1 MVTLRPCYTVRFFVP
16 RIVRV
21 NAAFVQLACYTSQ
34 YRAEVLYRDLKALL
48 HGAIF
53 RATHCKSKR
62 CLCTAGLLHVQR
74 SCLQIG
80 TVSISLVLKNKWH
93 TQILPAY

>member
-1 MVTLRPCYTVRFFVP
+1 MVTLGPCSTVRFVVP

-34 YRAEVLYRDLKALL
+34 YRAEVIYGDLKALL
-48 HGAIF
+48 HGAIC

-62 CLCTAGLLHVQR
+62 CLCTAGLLHVTVPCR
-74 SCLQIG
+74 SD
-80 TVSISLVLKNKWH
+80 VW
-93 TQILPAY
+93 